1 MTERFAINQHFLNLQ
16 HFILKQSVTEEAL
29 QVNNQLSPSI
39 LDCIFIHHILKVQ
52 VQFIYSHLFNYN
64 TTTIRKKVK
73 TELKLYIELNITRE
87 KSVWQPKEPSFRVV
101 GYYHRAVTSGGG
113 YMVRLSTG

>member
-1 MTERFAINQHFLNLQ
+1 MTERFAINLQ

-39 LDCIFIHHILKVQ
+39 SDCIFIHHILKVQ

-87 KSVWQPKEPSFRVV
+87 KSVWQPKEPSFPV